1 MPDHQMKNLRASCAC
16 RFSDFFV
23 FHRARVAFF
32 GCLLALLHSLSSATE
47 LQLLSEENPPL
58 NFSENGQP
66 KGLSVDVVQEIQR
79 RLGNRDVIEVQPW
92 ARAYR
97 TASTTPNVALF
108 GTARTLAREDFF
120 YWVGP
125 VATAVASLY
134 SKRGSGVRIAS
145 LEDAKSVDR
154 ILVVRDFYT
163 HQLLQK
169 LGFTNLELVAKPET
183 MVKMT
188 VNGRAPLM
196 FIGNLTLPDLL
207 ERSGAKPSDV
217 ERVYVVTSIQT
228 YIAFSL
234 GTPRDVVNSWQAAL
248 DGMKRDGSY
257 AAIYAKWLPGET
269 PTKIKPDASISPY

>member
-1 MPDHQMKNLRASCAC
+1 MKNPVASCA
-16 RFSDFFV
+16 RGLADFFV
-23 FHRARVAFF
+23 FHRARLAVF
-32 GCLLALLHSLSSATE
+32 GCLLALLHSLASATE

-79 RLGNRDVIEVQPW
+79 RLGNKDLIEVQPW

-108 GTARTLAREDFF
+108 GTARTLAREELFH
-120 YWVGP
+120 WVGP

-145 LEDAKSVDR
+145 LEDARSVDR

-207 ERSGAKPSDV
+207 ERAGAKPTDV
-217 ERVYVVTSIQT
+217 ERVFVVTSIQT

-269 PTKIKPDASISPY
+269 PAKIKPDASISPY

>member
-1 MPDHQMKNLRASCAC
+1 MAFNARRPKAYFTTCRSALSALAC
-16 RFSDFFV
+16 LFTLLNTP
-23 FHRARVAFF
+23 AVA
-32 GCLLALLHSLSSATE
+32 AE
-47 LQLLSEENPPL
+47 LQLLTEENPPL
-58 NFSENGQP
+58 NYSQNDQP

-79 RLGNRDVIEVQPW
+79 RIGNKDVIEVQPW

-97 TASTTPNVALF
+97 TASTVPNVALF
-108 GTARTLAREDFF
+108 GTARTLAREDAFQ
-120 YWVGP
+120 WVGP
-125 VATAVASLY
+125 VATAIASLY
-134 SKRGSGVRIAS
+134 GKRGSGLHITS
-145 LEDAKSVDR
+145 LEQAKSVDS

-169 LGFTNLELVAKPET
+169 LGFTNLEPVSRPEN

-207 ERSGAKPSDV
+207 ERAGAKPNDV
-217 ERVYVVTSIQT
+217 ELLYTITSIQT

-234 GTPRDVVNSWQAAL
+234 GTPRDVVTSWQAAL
-248 DGMKRDGSY
+248 DSMKRDGSY

-269 PTKIKPDASISPY
+269 PPKIKPDTNVSPY